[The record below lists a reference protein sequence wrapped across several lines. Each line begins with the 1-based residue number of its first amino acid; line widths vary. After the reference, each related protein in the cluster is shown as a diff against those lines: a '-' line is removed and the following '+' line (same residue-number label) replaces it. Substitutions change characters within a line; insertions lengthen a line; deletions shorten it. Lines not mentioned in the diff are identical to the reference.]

1 MFALLFCVVGALRV
15 QESRTNS
22 LSLLKDGTRVPSF
35 DSVITMLQNLVS
47 QIETEEQTDEGDY
60 KAFMQWYTAQ
70 HDATSSSI
78 GMLSSRLQELAA
90 VIADLEARQH
100 NLATEVARLSG
111 EIDMTQGQIEEA
123 KDKRT
128 QEHESYVQEQLDFDN
143 SVAACEKAIEMLV
156 KFYGDGSPK
165 EDTRPAWMSLIS
177 TVQKLQVLATGKK
190 QQKALDSFLQAASK
204 TSQTP
209 GMRGS
214 TMNTA
219 YETKT
224 GEALSIV
231 DQVRGLS
238 STFQEDQQSSK
249 DQELELQTAFQA
261 LMEQKTQQLNS
272 LIAQRDQQQAV
283 LTQVNQELGENQ
295 NAEATAKATLLDETA
310 YLSAIEAQERD
321 TSTMYEQRVKDRAEE
336 KQAVNM
342 AMRVLN
348 QENPT
353 TLLQQKH
360 TIRSKLH
367 SRALTQFNAACPRCH
382 DASIFL
388 RQRASQVHSEL
399 LATAAMATGSGQ
411 ALIPVVQQLQE
422 LTRRIDEQQ
431 AAEEEHKEWCEHEL
445 SETAKTKAHHEM
457 LVDQLKGKIEDT
469 KAEIGEKQQA
479 IKDTAEAIA
488 DADKEYNELKDV
500 RAKAKSDFEAE
511 EADYKDAIQALNQA
525 IDILAD
531 FYRSEGSFIQGGE
544 FQVPVP
550 GAADRAGAPTMASAG
565 GYVKK
570 GGGHVVKILKD
581 TRLDFQ
587 AGMENLQK
595 QEAQQ
600 VADFEASTAAYNKAR
615 ADLVDAG
622 NRYAAELQSAQLSLV
637 QLETDLKDNED
648 KVMAATTYLAQVG
661 GSCNMLIEKFGER
674 TKLREAEKQAI
685 LDAIGVLQTAV

>member
-1 MFALLFCVVGALRV
+1 MLAAFLLCLAGALRAD
-15 QESRTNS
+15 ESRTMS

-60 KAFMQWYTAQ
+60 KAFMSWYTTQ

-90 VIADLEARQH
+90 VIADLAARQH
-100 NLATEVARLSG
+100 NLATEVARLNG

-128 QEHESYVQEQLDFDN
+128 SEHESYVQEQLDFDN
-143 SVAACEKAIEMLV
+143 SVAACEKAVEMLI

-165 EDTRPAWMSLIS
+165 ESTKPSWMSLIS
-177 TVQKLQVLATGKK
+177 EVQKLQVLATGKK
-190 QQKALDSFLQAASK
+190 QAKALGMFLQAASTTK
-204 TSQTP
+204 QVP

-224 GEALSIV
+224 GEALGIV

-249 DQELELQTAFQA
+249 DQEGELQTAFQA
-261 LMEQKTQQLNS
+261 LMEQKTAQLNS
-272 LIAQRDQQQAV
+272 LISQRDQQQAV
-283 LTQVNQELGENQ
+283 LTQVSQELGENQ

-310 YLSAIEAQERD
+310 YLSDIEAQEKD
-321 TSTMYEQRVKDRAEE
+321 TTMMYEQRVKDRAEE

-353 TLLQQKH
+353 TLLQEKH

-367 SRALTQFNAACPRCH
+367 LHARVSAACPRCH
-382 DASIFL
+382 DASLFL
-388 RQRASQVHSEL
+388 RQRAAQVHSEL

-422 LTRRIDEQQ
+422 LVTRIDEQQ
-431 AAEEEHKEWCEHEL
+431 HAEEEHKEWCEHEL

-457 LVDQLKGKIEDT
+457 LVEQLKAKIEDT
-469 KAEIGEKQQA
+469 KAEIAEKQQA

-488 DADKEYNELKDV
+488 DADKEYTEMKDV

-531 FYRSEGSFIQGGE
+531 FYRSESAFIQGGD

-550 GAADRAGAPTMASAG
+550 GAAERGAVPTMASAG

-570 GGGHVVKILKD
+570 GGGHVVKILKE
-581 TRLDFQ
+581 TRMDFQ
-587 AGMENLQK
+587 GGMENLQK

-600 VADFEASTAAYNKAR
+600 VADFEASTDAYNKAR

-648 KVMAATTYLAQVG
+648 KVMSATNYLAQVG

-685 LDAIGVLQTAV
+685 LDAIGVLQSAV

>member
-15 QESRTNS
+15 QESRTTS

-47 QIETEEQTDEGDY
+47 QIETEEQTDESDY
-60 KAFMQWYTAQ
+60 KAFMSWYTGQ

-90 VIADLEARQH
+90 VIADLAARQH
-100 NLATEVARLSG
+100 NLATEVARLNG
-111 EIDMTQGQIEEA
+111 EIDLTQGQIEEA

-143 SVAACEKAIEMLV
+143 SVAACEKAVEMLI

-165 EDTRPAWMSLIS
+165 ESTRPAWMSLIS
-177 TVQKLQVLATGKK
+177 TVQKLQVLAVGKK
-190 QQKALDSFLQAASK
+190 QQAALGSFLQAASK
-204 TSQTP
+204 TAQVP

-219 YETKT
+219 YESKT

-272 LIAQRDQQQAV
+272 LIAQRDQQQSV
-283 LTQVNQELGENQ
+283 LTQVSQELGENQ

-310 YLSAIEAQERD
+310 YLSAIEAQESD

-348 QENPT
+348 QENPST

-367 SRALTQFNAACPRCH
+367 SRTLTNAACPRCH

-388 RQRASQVHSEL
+388 RQRAAQVHSEL

-445 SETAKTKAHHEM
+445 SETAKTKAHHSM
-457 LVDQLKGKIEDT
+457 LVEQLTAKIEDT

-488 DADKEYNELKDV
+488 DADKEYSELKDV

-550 GAADRAGAPTMASAG
+550 GAADRGAVPTMASAG

-570 GGGHVVKILKD
+570 GGGAVVKILKD

-648 KVMAATTYLAQVG
+648 KVTAATSYLAQVG